1 MATGDAKTL
10 VRRFFEEV
18 WNQGHLDVLD
28 EIIASDYD
36 PHPLPNDPDVGR
48 GPEGQKQFVR
58 LYRQAF
64 PDTHFTV
71 DAQLA
76 EGDAVATR
84 WTAHGTHTGDLMG
97 IPASRQHVTVTGM
110 TINRVANGKLSE
122 GWANFDQL
130 GLLQQ
135 IGAIPAQRQAGA

>member
-1 MATGDAKTL
+1 MAAVDAKTL

-18 WNQGHLDVLD
+18 WNQGNLDVLD

-36 PHPLPNDPDVGR
+36 PHPLPNDSDFGR
-48 GPEGQKQFVR
+48 GPAGQKQFVNQYR
-58 LYRQAF
+58 LAF

-71 DAQLA
+71 EAQLA
-76 EGDAVATR
+76 EGDVVATR
-84 WTAHGTHTGDLMG
+84 WTADGTHTGDLMG
-97 IPASRQHVTVTGM
+97 IPASRQQVTVTGM
-110 TINRVANGKLSE
+110 TINRIANGKLSE

>member
-10 VRRFFEEV
+10 ARRFFEEV
-18 WNQGHLDVLD
+18 WNQGNLDVLD
-28 EIIASDYD
+28 QIIASDYD
-36 PHPLPNDPDVGR
+36 PHLLPNDPNVGR
-48 GPEGQKQFVR
+48 GPAGQKQFVR
-58 LYRQAF
+58 MYRQAF

-71 DAQLA
+71 EAQLA
-76 EGDAVATR
+76 EGDVVATR
-84 WTAHGTHTGDLMG
+84 WTAHGTHTGELMG

-110 TINRVANGKLSE
+110 TINRVVNGKLSE